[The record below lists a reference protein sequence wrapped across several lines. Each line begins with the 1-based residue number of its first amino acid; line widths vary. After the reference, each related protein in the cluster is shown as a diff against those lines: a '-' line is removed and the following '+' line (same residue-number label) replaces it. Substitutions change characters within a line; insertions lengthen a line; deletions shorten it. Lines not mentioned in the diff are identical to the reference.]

1 MKRPMKRLRSC
12 LASLCGLAL
21 FLSLSSGRAA
31 PPAADGNRYL
41 AIYLPGIYFTQ
52 LERKLELGNDLTTY
66 LAEKLG
72 EGYRLTPR
80 VYASL
85 DQVDSDV
92 EAGRILLGLFESP
105 LVAARLQ
112 AMTPVSVAV
121 TSSPETRLVVLAGPA
136 VKTLAGLRIVKTVHA
151 SPLDKPQPF
160 FDNFVF
166 EGELVLSRER
176 LTAARD
182 VASALSLISLKKAEA
197 LVLYEGDE
205 ALGQNIGLHALYR
218 TTPLPRPTLV
228 SFDKRHSPF
237 DLSRLREVMAEFSG
251 RHPGLRSFRATT
263 DAPYQ
268 ALRAHMGERPK
279 RVPLLIE
286 LTDENVV
293 MPLPQK
299 PAGAAA
305 QAPVTPYTPTQPD

>member
-1 MKRPMKRLRSC
+1 MKRI
-12 LASLCGLAL
+12 AIWLCVILGLAA
-21 FLSLSSGRAA
+21 RAHAA
-31 PPAADGNRYL
+31 PPADGAMRYL
-41 AIYLPGIYFTQ
+41 AIYLPGVYFSQ
-52 LERKLELGNDLTTY
+52 LERKVELGEDLTTY

-72 EGYRLTPR
+72 DAYRLTPR

-85 DQVDSDV
+85 DQVDADI
-92 EAGRILLGLFESP
+92 EAGRIALGLFESP
-105 LVAARLQ
+105 LVASRPQ
-112 AMTPVSVAV
+112 SMTPVSVAT
-121 TSSPETRLVVLAGPA
+121 TSSGETRLVVLAGQA
-136 VKTLAGLRIVKTVHA
+136 VKTLAGLRSVKSVHA

-166 EGELVLSRER
+166 EGELVLGRDR

-182 VASALSLISLKKAEA
+182 VASALSLISLKKADA

-218 TTPLPRPTLV
+218 TKPLPRPTLV
-228 SFDKRHSPF
+228 SLDKRHTPY

-251 RHPGLRSFRATT
+251 RHPGLRTFRATT

-268 ALRAHMGERPK
+268 VLRAHMDQRPK

-299 PAGAAA
+299 PSGPAS
-305 QAPVTPYTPTQPD
+305 QAPITVYAPTPSE